1 MFTAQWIRLG
11 GSVVHP
17 LMRRSFKDGCMFP
30 RILLSIS
37 LSIFCTLVSAKSIL
51 VNQAELE
58 YEIKGVGENI
68 VLFEA
73 GAISGM
79 SGWDAIWDKLPEN
92 TTAIRYSRRGEGKSS
107 SCIGDLTSKDYVR
120 DAEELIHLLK
130 INKPIIYVSH
140 SYGGKIAREFGVRNQ
155 DRVTAMLFVDPI
167 NPRDVEIIE
176 KLDPSGGKKA
186 NDKMKQDDI
195 KMGKENNWCLIND
208 IWDKKPSLGYG
219 DIKNIP
225 ITLIAGVKKFENPE
239 RLFDTDKARELW
251 GEFQSEWVLKFPK
264 GKAVMANKSGHF
276 VQDDEP
282 ELVISELKELIKRAS
297 ES

>member
-1 MFTAQWIRLG
+1 MF
-11 GSVVHP
+11 
-17 LMRRSFKDGCMFP
+17 KK
-30 RILLSIS
+30 ILITLS
-37 LSIFCTLVSAKSIL
+37 LSIFCFSVSAKSVS
-51 VNQAELE
+51 VNQAKLE
-58 YEIKGVGENI
+58 YEIKGDGESI

-79 SGWDAIWDKLPEN
+79 SGWDSIWEKLPKN
-92 TTAIRYSRRGEGKSS
+92 ITAIRYSRRGEGKSS
-107 SCIGDLTSKDYVR
+107 SCIGDLTSSEYVR

-130 INKPIIYVSH
+130 IDQPIIYVSH
-140 SYGGKIAREFGVRNQ
+140 SYGGKIAREFAVRNP
-155 DRVTAMLFVDPI
+155 DKVSAMLFIDPI
-167 NPRDVEIIE
+167 NPRDIEIIE
-176 KLDPSGGKKA
+176 QLDPLGGKKS
-186 NDKMKQDDI
+186 NEKLKQADI
-195 KMGKENNWCLIND
+195 KMGKENGWCLIND

-251 GEFQSEWVLKFPK
+251 GNYQAEWVLKFPK
-264 GKAVMANKSGHF
+264 GEAVMANKSGHF

-282 ELVISELKELIKRAS
+282 DLVILEFKKLMLRAS

>member
-1 MFTAQWIRLG
+1 
-11 GSVVHP
+11 
-17 LMRRSFKDGCMFP
+17 MFP
-30 RILLSIS
+30 KILITFIV
-37 LSIFCTLVSAKSIL
+37 SIFCISASAKSIL

-58 YEIKGVGENI
+58 YEIKGDGENI

-79 SGWDAIWDKLPEN
+79 AGWDSIWSNLPKN
-92 TTAIRYSRRGEGKSS
+92 TIAIRYSRRGEGKSS
-107 SCIGDLTSKDYVR
+107 SCVGDLTSSDYVK
-120 DAEELIHLLK
+120 DAEKLIQLLK

-140 SYGGKIAREFGVRNQ
+140 SYGGKIAREFAVRNP
-155 DRVTAMLFVDPI
+155 DKVLAMLFIDPI
-167 NPRDVEIIE
+167 NPRDIEIIE
-176 KLDPSGGKKA
+176 QLDPLGGKESNK
-186 NDKMKQDDI
+186 KLKQTDI

-225 ITLIAGVKKFENPE
+225 ITLIAGVKKFEKPK
-239 RLFDTDKARELW
+239 RLFDTDEARDLW
-251 GEFQSEWVLKFPK
+251 GEYQAEWVLKFPK
-264 GKAVMANKSGHF
+264 GVAVMATKSGHF

-282 ELVISELKELIKRAS
+282 ELVVTEFKKLILRAS

>member
-1 MFTAQWIRLG
+1 
-11 GSVVHP
+11 
-17 LMRRSFKDGCMFP
+17 MFP
-30 RILLSIS
+30 KILIIIS
-37 LSIFCTLVSAKSIL
+37 LSIFCFSASAGSLL

-58 YEIKGVGENI
+58 YEVKGDGENI

-79 SGWDAIWDKLPEN
+79 SGWDSIWEKLPKN

-107 SCIGDLTSKDYVR
+107 SCVGDLTSSDYVK
-120 DAEELIHLLK
+120 DAEELLHMLK
-130 INKPIIYVSH
+130 IDTPIIYVSH
-140 SYGGKIAREFGVRNQ
+140 SYGGKIAREFAVRNP
-155 DRVTAMLFVDPI
+155 DKVSAMLFVDPI
-167 NPRDVEIIE
+167 NPRDIEII
-176 KLDPSGGKKA
+176 KQLDPLGGKES
-186 NDKMKQDDI
+186 NEKMKQSDI
-195 KMGKENNWCLIND
+195 KQGKENSWCLIND
-208 IWDKKPSLGYG
+208 IWDKKPSLGFG

-251 GEFQSEWVLKFPK
+251 GDYQAEWVLKFPK

-282 ELVISELKELIKRAS
+282 ELVISEFEKLILRAS

>member
-1 MFTAQWIRLG
+1 
-11 GSVVHP
+11 
-17 LMRRSFKDGCMFP
+17 MFP
-30 RILLSIS
+30 KILMTIS
-37 LSIFCTLVSAKSIL
+37 LFIFCFSVSAESLL

-58 YEIKGVGENI
+58 YEIKGDGENI

-79 SGWDAIWDKLPEN
+79 SGWDSIWDNLPKN

-107 SCIGDLTSKDYVR
+107 SCVGDLTSSDYVR
-120 DAEELIHLLK
+120 DAQELINLLK
-130 INKPIIYVSH
+130 IDKPIIYVSH
-140 SYGGKIAREFGVRNQ
+140 SYGGKIAREFAARNP
-155 DRVTAMLFVDPI
+155 DKISAMLFVDPST
-167 NPRDVEIIE
+167 PRDIEIIE
-176 KLDPSGGKKA
+176 KLDPIGGKKS
-186 NDKMKQDDI
+186 NEKLKQDDI
-195 KMGKENNWCLIND
+195 QMGKENNWCLIND

-225 ITLIAGVKKFENPE
+225 VTLIAGVKKFENPE

-282 ELVISELKELIKRAS
+282 ELVITELEKLIIRAS

>member
-1 MFTAQWIRLG
+1 
-11 GSVVHP
+11 
-17 LMRRSFKDGCMFP
+17 MFP

-37 LSIFCTLVSAKSIL
+37 LSIFCTLVSAKAIL

-107 SCIGDLTSKDYVR
+107 SCIGDLTSNDYVR

-140 SYGGKIAREFGVRNQ
+140 SYGGKIAREFAVRNQ

>member
-1 MFTAQWIRLG
+1 M
-11 GSVVHP
+11 SP
-17 LMRRSFKDGCMFP
+17 K
-30 RILLSIS
+30 ILLIVS
-37 LSIFCTLVSAKSIL
+37 LVIFCFSVSAKTLL
-51 VNQAELE
+51 VNQAKLE
-58 YEIKGVGENI
+58 YEIKGTGEHI

-79 SGWDAIWDKLPEN
+79 AGWDSIWDNLPEN
-92 TTAIRYSRRGEGKSS
+92 ITAIRYSRRGEGKSS
-107 SCIGDLTSKDYVR
+107 SCVGDLTSTDYVK
-120 DAEELIHLLK
+120 DTEKLLNLLK
-130 INKPIIYVSH
+130 VKKPIVYVSH
-140 SYGGKIAREFGVRNQ
+140 SYGGKVAREFSVRNP
-155 DRVTAMLFVDPI
+155 DEVSAMLFIDPI

-176 KLDPSGGKKA
+176 KLDPLGGKES
-186 NDKMKQDDI
+186 NERLKQADV

-208 IWDKKPSLGYG
+208 IWNKTPSLGYG

-251 GEFQSEWVLKFPK
+251 GNVQAEWVLKFPK
-264 GKAVMANKSGHF
+264 GRAVMATKSGHF

-282 ELVISELKELIKRAS
+282 KLVISELKKLIVRVN

>member
-1 MFTAQWIRLG
+1 MFQKFL
-11 GSVVHP
+11 V
-17 LMRRSFKDGCMFP
+17 
-30 RILLSIS
+30 SIC
-37 LSIFCTLVSAKSIL
+37 LFIFCFSVLAESLI

-58 YEIKGVGENI
+58 YEIKGDGENI
-68 VLFEA
+68 ILFEA

-79 SGWDAIWDKLPEN
+79 SGWDSIWGNLPQN
-92 TTAIRYSRRGEGKSS
+92 TTAVRYSRRGEGKSS
-107 SCIGDLTSKDYVR
+107 SCVGDLTSSDYVR
-120 DAEELIHLLK
+120 DAEELITLLK

-140 SYGGKIAREFGVRNQ
+140 SYGGKIAREFAAKNP
-155 DRVTAMLFVDPI
+155 DKISALLFVDPS
-167 NPRDVEIIE
+167 NPRDIEIIE
-176 KLDPSGGKKA
+176 KLDPIGGKES
-186 NDKMKQDDI
+186 NEKMKQTDI
-195 KMGKENNWCLIND
+195 KMGEENNWCLIND

-225 ITLIAGVKKFENPE
+225 VTLIAGVKKFKNPE

-276 VQDDEP
+276 VQNDEP
-282 ELVISELKELIKRAS
+282 ELVITELEKLIIRAS